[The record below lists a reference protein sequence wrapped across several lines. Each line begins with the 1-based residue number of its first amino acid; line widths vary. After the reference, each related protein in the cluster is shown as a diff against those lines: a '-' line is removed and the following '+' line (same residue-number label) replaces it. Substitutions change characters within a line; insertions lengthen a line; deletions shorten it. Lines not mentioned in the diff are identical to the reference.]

1 MALDAGAS
9 PRPPVVLV
17 LAGHDPTG
25 GAGLVADSEAIAACG
40 GWALTV
46 PTALTV
52 QNCRDV
58 QRVQAVPPRLI
69 REMAAALG
77 DFPIAAI
84 KVGLLTHPETLEA
97 VAEVIGTFPGVPV
110 VVDPVLKAGGGK
122 ELSTSA
128 LIEAFRRHL
137 LPLVDILTPNRQEL
151 MRLAGAAGE
160 DDPSRAAV
168 LLAQGCAGILVTGT
182 DTPGAEVPPECVEHV
197 LYAQGKAHRW
207 RWPRLPGRYHGS
219 GCTLAAALAA
229 RLAAGET
236 RHDACEQAQ
245 AFTWQALAASWQP
258 GRDQALPWRRLALP
272 GALTEGKT
280 GPTTALLRWP
290 CEVQAQRMSPVSAE
304 TCSGGQAHRFS
315 TGNEKVIQEVIHSLM
330 PSGRSAPEC
339 DFRPS
344 HEVSMTTSATLFE
357 QACRHIPG
365 GVNSPVRAFK
375 GLHRPPVFI
384 ERAQGAYLFDVEGK
398 RYVDYVGSW
407 GPMITGH
414 ADPDVLDAVR
424 RRLDNGLSFGTP
436 TAIETTMADLICEMI
451 PSIELVR
458 MVNSGTEA
466 TMSAIRLARGFT
478 GRDKIVKFE
487 GNYHGHSDS
496 LLVKAG
502 SGALTHGEPSSPGV
516 PASLAAHTLT
526 LPYNDLDAVEACFE
540 EMGGEIAC
548 IIVEP
553 VAGNMNCIPPQPG
566 FLETLRQVCTEHG
579 SVLIFDEVM
588 TGFRVAMGGAQAHYG
603 IEPDLTCLGKIVG
616 GGMPVGAFGGKRKI
630 MEQISPLGPV
640 YQAGTLSGNPL
651 AMAAGIALLTKLRE
665 PGFHNALAQRVDT
678 LCNGLQER
686 ADAAGIDMITQRVGG
701 MFGLFFTGQS
711 RVDNFAQATACDA
724 EAFRRFFAAMLEE
737 GVYLAP
743 SAYEAGFMSS
753 AHTPEDIQLTLDAAE
768 KAFVAMQTT

>member
-1 MALDAGAS
+1 MAGATNVQ
-9 PRPPVVLV
+9 PPVVLV

-25 GAGLVADSEAIAACG
+25 GAGIMADGEAIAACG

-46 PTALTV
+46 PTALTM
-52 QNCRDV
+52 QDCRDV
-58 QRVQAVPPRLI
+58 HRVVPVPAELI
-69 REMAAALG
+69 REMTARLSG
-77 DFPIAAI
+77 FRLAAI
-84 KVGLLTHPETLEA
+84 KVGLLASRETLDA
-97 VAEVIGTFPGVPV
+97 VVDIIKARPGIPV

-128 LIEAFRRHL
+128 LVEVFRSRL
-137 LPLVDILTPNRQEL
+137 LPLVDILTPNRLEL
-151 MRLAGAAGE
+151 ERLAGTEPQDDEARARRLMALGCRAVLVTGS
-160 DDPSRAAV
+160 DDPSSDVPQDVVEQMLYTSEQSRA
-168 LLAQGCAGILVTGT
+168 
-182 DTPGAEVPPECVEHV
+182 
-197 LYAQGKAHRW
+197 W
-207 RWPRLPGRYHGS
+207 RWPRLAGSFHGS

-229 RLAAGET
+229 RLAAGEPLAA
-236 RHDACEQAQ
+236 ACEQAQ
-245 AFTWQALAASWQP
+245 RFTWQALAKAWQP
-258 GRDQALPWRRLALP
+258 GNAQALPRRTASQGSWHDP
-272 GALTEGKT
+272 VQGVAKAPSMSEDHRNF
-280 GPTTALLRWP
+280 TTH
-290 CEVQAQRMSPVSAE
+290 S
-304 TCSGGQAHRFS
+304 
-315 TGNEKVIQEVIHSLM
+315 KVIQEVIHRPGSVSLAL
-330 PSGRSAPEC
+330 PVTGLHHSRDSKEAY
-339 DFRPS
+339 
-344 HEVSMTTSATLFE
+344 MTTSETLFE
-357 QACRHIPG
+357 QARRHIPG

-375 GLHRPPVFI
+375 GLHRPPVFM

-414 ADPDVLDAVR
+414 ADPDVLGAVR
-424 RRLDNGLSFGTP
+424 SRLDHGLSFGTP
-436 TAIETTMADLICEMI
+436 TAIETTMAELICEMI
-451 PSIELVR
+451 PTIELVR

-466 TMSAIRLARGFT
+466 TMSAIRLARGYT

-516 PASLAAHTLT
+516 PASLAEHTIT
-526 LPYNDLDAVEACFE
+526 LSYNDLDEVEACFE
-540 EMGGEIAC
+540 EIGSEIAC

-566 FLETLRQVCTEHG
+566 FLETLRRVCTEYG

-588 TGFRVAMGGAQAHYG
+588 TGFRVALGGAQAHFG

-616 GGMPVGAFGGKRKI
+616 GGMPVGAFGGKRAI

-665 PGFHNALAQRVDT
+665 PGFHDALAQRVET
-678 LCNGLQER
+678 LCHGLQER
-686 ADAAGIDMITQRVGG
+686 ADAAGVDMITQRVGG
-701 MFGLFFTGQS
+701 MFGLFFTGQT
-711 RVDNFAQATACDA
+711 RVDNFAQAAACDA

-753 AHTPEDIQLTLDAAE
+753 AHTPEDIQFTLDAAE
-768 KAFVAMQTT
+768 KAFAKVR

>member
-1 MALDAGAS
+1 MRNERQE
-9 PRPPVVLV
+9 PNPPVVLV

-40 GWALTV
+40 GWAMTI

-52 QNCRDV
+52 QDCCDV
-58 QRVQAVPPRLI
+58 HRVVPVDADLI
-69 REMAAALG
+69 RDMAAALSST
-77 DFPIAAI
+77 PIAAI
-84 KVGLLTHPETLEA
+84 KVGLVASSDTLDA
-97 VAEVIGTFPGVPV
+97 VVAIVRDRPGVPV
-110 VVDPVLKAGGGK
+110 VVDPVLKAGGGA
-122 ELSTSA
+122 ELSTTE
-128 LIEAFRRHL
+128 LVEAFRTRL
-137 LPLVDILTPNRQEL
+137 LPLVDVLTPNRLEL
-151 MRLAGAAGE
+151 ERFTDGAGQDDRARAERLLTSGC
-160 DDPSRAAV
+160 DAV
-168 LLAQGCAGILVTGT
+168 LVTGT
-182 DTPGAEVPPECVEHV
+182 DDPEADVPAGEVQQV
-197 LYAQGKAHRW
+197 LYCAEGRFAW
-207 RWPRLPGRYHGS
+207 RWPRLAGRYHGS

-229 RLAAGET
+229 RLALGESL
-236 RHDACEQAQ
+236 HEACERAQ
-245 AFTWQALAASWQP
+245 AFAWRALARAWQP
-258 GRDQALPWRRLALP
+258 SVGQALPRRLAGLEAASGHNAGTHQSNTP
-272 GALTEGKT
+272 DMGEDHRYFT
-280 GPTTALLRWP
+280 GHA
-290 CEVQAQRMSPVSAE
+290 
-304 TCSGGQAHRFS
+304 
-315 TGNEKVIQEVIHSLM
+315 KVIQKTIHS
-330 PSGRSAPEC
+330 PSSTLR
-339 DFRPS
+339 DFKEA
-344 HEVSMTTSATLFE
+344 HMTTSATLFE

-384 ERAQGAYLFDVEGK
+384 ERAQGAYLYDVEGN

-414 ADPDVLDAVR
+414 ADPDVLGAVR
-424 RRLDNGLSFGTP
+424 ERLDNGLSFGTP

-451 PSIELVR
+451 PSIDLVR

-516 PASLAAHTLT
+516 PASLAEHTIT
-526 LPYNDLDAVEACFE
+526 LSYNDLDAVDACFE
-540 EMGGEIAC
+540 EIGSEIAC

-553 VAGNMNCIPPQPG
+553 VAGNMNCIPPLPG
-566 FLETLRQVCTEHG
+566 FLETLRRVCTEYG

-588 TGFRVAMGGAQAHYG
+588 TGFRVAMGGAQAHFG

-616 GGMPVGAFGGKRKI
+616 GGMPVGAFGGKRDI
-630 MEQISPLGPV
+630 MERISPLGPV

-665 PGFHNALAQRVDT
+665 PGFHDALAQRVDT
-678 LCNGLQER
+678 LCHGLQER
-686 ADAAGIDMITQRVGG
+686 ADAAGIDMITQGVGG
-701 MFGLFFTGQS
+701 MFGLFFTAQS

-724 EAFRRFFAAMLEE
+724 EAFRRFFAAMLDE

-768 KAFVAMQTT
+768 RAFAQLRQP